1 MRIRKIINANL
12 TRQDFQITYF
22 YKLKKGIMK
31 SILTIFAL
39 YTSLTAGAW
48 GMLGHRVVGE
58 VAQSH
63 LNETAKGKVANILG
77 AMTLAEVSNWMDDIK
92 SNDKYDSLRPW
103 HYTTIPDG
111 KTYADITPSE
121 KGDVVQG
128 IKKMVQGL
136 RSGNLSSKLEK
147 EYLMILVHLVG
158 DIHQPL
164 HVGNGEDRGGND
176 VKVEWFWDS
185 SNLHR
190 VWDSGIIDSKQY
202 SYTELTNLVNHP
214 TENEVEEWQSA
225 EVEEWANECMSFRNG
240 IYDLPSNNKINY
252 EYRYKHWDT
261 VQLQLLKGGVRLAG
275 ILNDIYG

>member
-1 MRIRKIINANL
+1 MKIIIAV
-12 TRQDFQITYF
+12 
-22 YKLKKGIMK
+22 
-31 SILTIFAL
+31 FAL
-39 YTSLTAGAW
+39 FLSLSAGAW

-58 VAQSH
+58 VASQH
-63 LNETAKGKVANILG
+63 LSATAKSKVASILG
-77 AMTLAEVSNWMDDIK
+77 DMTLAEVSNWMDDVK
-92 SNDKYDSLRPW
+92 SNSNYDSLRPW

-111 KTYADITPSE
+111 KTYAEITPSE

-128 IKKMVQGL
+128 INKMVAGL
-136 RSGNLSSKLEK
+136 KSGDLSTKLEK

-158 DIHQPL
+158 DVHQPL

-190 VWDSGIIDSKQY
+190 VWDSGMIDSKQY

-214 TENEVEEWQSA
+214 TNDEVSNWQSSS
-225 EVEEWANECMSFRNG
+225 VQEWANENLALRDG
-240 IYDLPSNNKINY
+240 IYDLPSNKKINY

-261 VQLQLLKGGVRLAG
+261 VKDQLVKGGVRLAG
-275 ILNDIYG
+275 LLNEIYG

>member
-1 MRIRKIINANL
+1 MKL
-12 TRQDFQITYF
+12 LITVF
-22 YKLKKGIMK
+22 
-31 SILTIFAL
+31 TL
-39 YTSLTAGAW
+39 YISLSVGAW

-58 VAQSH
+58 VAAKH
-63 LNETAKGKVANILG
+63 LSEKAQERVASILG
-77 AMTLAEVSNWMDDIK
+77 DMTLAEVSNWMDDIK
-92 SNDKYDSLRPW
+92 SNDNYDSLRPW

-111 KTYADITPSE
+111 QTYADITPSE

-128 IKKMVQGL
+128 INKMIAGL
-136 RSGNLSSKLEK
+136 KSGALSSKQEK

-158 DIHQPL
+158 DVHQPL
-164 HVGNGEDRGGND
+164 HVGNGEDRGGNG

-190 VWDSGIIDSKQY
+190 VWDSGMIDSKQY

-214 TENEVEEWQSA
+214 SESEVEEWQSKQ
-225 EVEEWANECMSFRNG
+225 VEEWANECLVFRDG

-261 VQLQLLKGGVRLAG
+261 VKSQLVKAGVRLAG
-275 ILNDIYG
+275 VLNEIYV